1 MDAVRL
7 IKATR
12 HALAEARTASDVM
25 VEAWQ
30 ACRLAEAVGQTS
42 ALVLTERALTGGGCG
57 AVEIARALAEAASHA
72 AECIGR
78 PPDEPVTGERAS
90 RLTALADLGGTLREL
105 RSLIQE
111 AAESLLVVACGA
123 DEQELY
129 WSCVDGV
136 DAAHPARELLTELLR
151 AVGAEDADGA
161 EEAAEETAKEAPQ
174 AERLDEPGPVGVG
187 SRELGRAVL
196 GPAAAVVRLEPP
208 TG

>member
-57 AVEIARALAEAASHA
+57 GVEIARALAEAASHA

-78 PPDEPVTGERAS
+78 PPDEPLTGERAA

-151 AVGAEDADGA
+151 AVGAEDGDGA
-161 EEAAEETAKEAPQ
+161 EEADEAREASEAGEAEM
-174 AERLDEPGPVGVG
+174 LDESGPVGV
-187 SRELGRAVL
+187 